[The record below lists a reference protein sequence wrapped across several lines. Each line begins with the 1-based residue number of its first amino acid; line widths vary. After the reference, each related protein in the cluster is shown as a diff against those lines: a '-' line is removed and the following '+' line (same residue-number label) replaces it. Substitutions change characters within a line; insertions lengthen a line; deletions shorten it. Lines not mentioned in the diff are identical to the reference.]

1 MDKENK
7 SLHPTRKNF
16 NLSKQI
22 KEFYDNW
29 ETYEA
34 DMRMWEWSLPNKV
47 SDFINSNVTLD
58 GKKVAEIGIGSG
70 LLSKQHGG
78 KDWDGY
84 DISETMCELSE
95 SYYKSVRIL
104 DIVKD
109 PLPEKYDFIILCGVF
124 AEGLIDASC
133 IDNIV
138 ESLNEGGQILTTFPC
153 FTDFRERTGWNDQT
167 KLKEVTS
174 VDPEYTWTNKGVRK
188 FNEIILWDLA

>member
-1 MDKENK
+1 M
-7 SLHPTRKNF
+7 HPTRKNF

-70 LLSKQHGG
+70 LLSKQHGS

>member
-1 MDKENK
+1 
-7 SLHPTRKNF
+7 LHPTRSHF

-47 SDFINSNVTLD
+47 SDFINTNVTLD
-58 GKKVAEIGIGSG
+58 GKKVAEIGVGSG

-95 SYYKSVRIL
+95 PHYKSVRIL
-104 DIVKD
+104 DITKD

-124 AEGLIDASC
+124 AEGLIDAIA

-138 ESLNEGGQILTTFPC
+138 ESLNEDGQILTTFPC
-153 FTDFRERTGWNDQT
+153 FTEFRERTGWNDQT
-167 KLKEVTS
+167 KLKEVAS
-174 VDPEYTWTNKGVRK
+174 VDPEYTWTNEGVLK
-188 FNEIILWDLA
+188 FNEIVLWDLA

>member
-1 MDKENK
+1 MDKESN
-7 SLHPTRKNF
+7 SLHPTRKQF

-34 DMRMWEWSLPNKV
+34 DMRMYEWSLPNKV
-47 SDFINSNVTLD
+47 SSFINSNVALD

-95 SYYKSVRIL
+95 PYYRSVRIL
-104 DIVKD
+104 DITTD

-124 AEGLIDASC
+124 AEGLIDAVA

-138 ESLNEGGQILTTFPC
+138 ESLNKDGQVLTTFPC
-153 FTDFRERTGWNDQT
+153 FRNYRARSGWNEQT
-167 KLKEVTS
+167 KLNEVTS
-174 VDPEYTWTNKGVRK
+174 VDPEYTWTNEGVLK
-188 FNEIILWDLA
+188 FNEIVLWDLA